1 MYLIEHKKIK
11 HFCTFRS
18 SKYPCDYLQYVPC
31 EEEKQ
36 SGYPGQDPGHPASD
50 VYMDPG
56 MQFVE
61 TGSMQ
66 YMDPGGQY
74 VEPVVGYTDPGTLQ
88 MSPFRA
94 AGIFDENNL

>member
-1 MYLIEHKKIK
+1 
-11 HFCTFRS
+11 
-18 SKYPCDYLQYVPC
+18 
-31 EEEKQ
+31 
-36 SGYPGQDPGHPASD
+36 
-50 VYMDPG
+50 

-88 MSPFRA
+88 MSPFRT
-94 AGIFDENNL
+94 AGIF